1 MKQLLISLLVFAL
14 ILNGCEDEI
23 TENTPPPVLEN
34 KLEANAGTDV
44 QAETNQQLVLDGS
57 KSKDLDEKPFQF
69 LWSIKSKPGNSQPIL
84 TDERTSLPKFT
95 ADLAGVYVV
104 ELKIFNTS
112 FNDVDDVSITVV
124 EQVPP
129 PEQEVG
135 ILNTDISQELRLV
148 SRFDD
153 PAMPDYLVTEDIHVT
168 AHLLIESSV
177 TIAFE
182 AGKAMYIDTP
192 GSIQALG
199 AGGNGILFTG
209 KEKTPGYWKGLVINS
224 SSTLNKLEH
233 VVVEYGGSAPADGL
247 EYAATL
253 ALDNSGNLQL
263 VGVTIQ
269 QSAAYG
275 MVVETGA
282 NWSSDSFSN
291 TFNNNHIPLRIPVS
305 QVNSVDGLSTFHD
318 NNNNRIEVS
327 GGNINDLMETSW
339 PQALS
344 NSTPASTVPY
354 LVQGSV
360 TVTSGLR
367 IFAGTEILF
376 DSGAELIVT
385 NGGYLTAIGT
395 GEKPIKFHGA
405 QSTEGGY
412 WKGIAIKSDNINNE
426 LRFVEVYDAGTDIL
440 SGFDQKAAIALDGEN
455 HGKLKLTNSKVGKS
469 GGCGLLVENQAQLEA
484 FKFNQFGYNASSAV
498 VMPAKE
504 VRKLNDVGQTLTFVG
519 NGHNGIEIFSS
530 ALLLPANAE
539 SVWPSLYFGATY
551 LVSGNLSIQSGL
563 KILPGAAFKFADG
576 KGIRVVGNGYLN
588 AAGTA
593 ARNIIFTGVSETKGS
608 WYGIQFLSNS
618 NQNVLDHTEISY
630 AGNGLHYGILQVA
643 SLALGGSLPAKLSVT
658 NSKIAHGG
666 GYGIAI
672 DVNLTTINSDFETA
686 NQFEDL
692 TSGNVYKTEQ

>member
-1 MKQLLISLLVFAL
+1 MKQLFILLLVFAV

-23 TENTPPPVLEN
+23 TENTPPPVVEN

-57 KSKDLDEKPFQF
+57 ESKDLDEKPFQF

-84 TDERTSLPKFT
+84 TDETTAAPIFT
-95 ADLAGVYVV
+95 ADLTGVYVV
-104 ELKIFNTS
+104 ELKIFNAS

-124 EQVPP
+124 EQAPP
-129 PEQEVG
+129 PEQEAG

-153 PAMPDYLVTEDIHVT
+153 PAIPDYLVPEDIHVT
-168 AHLLIESSV
+168 ALLMIDPSV

-182 AGKAMYIDTP
+182 SGKAMYIDNP

-209 KEKTPGYWKGLVINS
+209 KEKTPGYWKGLIIKS
-224 SSTLNKLEH
+224 SSALNKLEYMTI
-233 VVVEYGGSAPADGL
+233 EYAGSTPADGL
-247 EYAATL
+247 EFAANL
-253 ALDNSGNLQL
+253 ALDNTGNIELAS
-263 VGVTIQ
+263 VTIQ

-275 MVVETGA
+275 MVVESGA

-291 TFNNNHIPLRIPVS
+291 TFKNNHTPLRIPAS
-305 QVNSVDGLSTFHD
+305 QVNSVDGLSTFYD

-327 GGNINDLMETSW
+327 SGNINDLMETSW
-339 PQALS
+339 PRALS
-344 NSTPASTVPY
+344 NRTPASTVPY

-376 DSGAELIVT
+376 DSGAELVVAP
-385 NGGYLTAIGT
+385 NGYLTAIGT

-405 QSTEGGY
+405 ESAEGGY
-412 WKGIAIKSDNINNE
+412 WKGIAIKSNNINNE

-440 SGFDQKAAIALDGEN
+440 SGFDQKTAIAMDGEN
-455 HGKLKLTNSKVGKS
+455 HAKLKLTNSKIGKS
-469 GGCGLLVENQAQLEA
+469 GGYGLLVENHAQLEA
-484 FKFNQFGYNASSAV
+484 FEFNQFGYNAASAV
-498 VMPAKE
+498 LMPANE
-504 VRKLNDVGQTLTFVG
+504 VRKLNTVSQTLTFTG
-519 NGHNGIEIFSS
+519 NGHNGVEIFSS
-530 ALLLPANAE
+530 SLLLPNNEE
-539 SVWPSLYFGATY
+539 SVWPELFFGATY

-588 AAGTA
+588 ATGTE
-593 ARNIIFTGVSETKGS
+593 ARKIIFTGASETKGS
-608 WYGIQFLSNS
+608 WYGIQFLTNS
-618 NQNVLDHTEISY
+618 NQNVLDHTEILY
-630 AGNGLHYGILQVA
+630 AGNGLHYGILKVA

-666 GYGIAI
+666 GYGIALDI
-672 DVNLTTINSDFETA
+672 NLTTINTDYETA

-692 TSGNVYKTEQ
+692 TLGNVYKTEQ